1 MEVPVTAFMLSTAA
15 AAMITVS
22 IVDLF
27 LNIADKIGMQH
38 TLCMSVAGVCMYV

>member
-1 MEVPVTAFMLSTAA
+1 MVISYREDTRALTCENISQVTAFMLSTAA

-27 LNIADKIGMQH
+27 MHIAEEIG
-38 TLCMSVAGVCMYV
+38 